1 MSGVSPTA
9 PFHVNKGLVA
19 GGFVN
24 VHGDAPLVAPSVV
37 AGSPRIRGV
46 EQLLLSVQPGYGT
59 LKPLGNC
66 VPGRP
71 AAISASPESGPKEN
85 MNVCVPS
92 PIVA

>member
-9 PFHVNKGLVA
+9 PFHVNPVA
-19 GGFVN
+19 EFGGQTVY
-24 VHGDAPLVAPSVV
+24 GDIPLVAPSVV